1 MVNGFLGPP
10 VGENAEAGLTGRPEK
25 AARAVV
31 FPDFFCHN
39 APLPPPG

>member
-10 VGENAEAGLTGRPEK
+10 VGENADAGGGALVENALP
-25 AARAVV
+25 AVV